1 MVLLPT
7 YRYIDLVSQHAGMS
21 KVLAI
26 MSTVIMFSIFF
37 NFSYIIQYR
46 QKQKSLVKLKTVEKI
61 TGTIILGCHPQ
72 NDFSSPH
79 RSHNWRHNELLN
91 LSALSLEFHGL
102 DSPLGGR
109 GVGTWYSTCLG
120 AVLIT
125 AHNSH

>member
-26 MSTVIMFSIFF
+26 MSTVILFF
-37 NFSYIIQYR
+37 NFSFIIQYHP
-46 QKQKSLVKLKTVEKI
+46 KQKSLVKFKTVEKI
-61 TGTIILGCHPQ
+61 IGIIILGCHPH

-109 GVGTWYSTCLG
+109 GVGTWYSTCLC

>member
-7 YRYIDLVSQHAGMS
+7 YRYIDLVSLHACML

-26 MSTVIMFSIFF
+26 MCTVILFSIFF
-37 NFSYIIQYR
+37 NLSFTIQYH
-46 QKQKSLVKLKTVEKI
+46 QKQKSLVKFKTVEKI
-61 TGTIILGCHPQ
+61 TGIIILGCHPH

-79 RSHNWRHNELLN
+79 RSHNWRHYELLN
-91 LSALSLEFHGL
+91 LLALSLEFHGL
-102 DSPLGGR
+102 DSPWE
-109 GVGTWYSTCLG
+109 GVGSWYSTCLC